1 MIRRPPRS
9 TRTDTLFPYT
19 TLFRSLLFQEC
30 TRSVEEY
37 YRAHGFRLKG
47 CEFEAADHVGFELDF
62 IFALSGAV
70 LQTAT
75 LSALAQSDAEPVLID
90 AGLLIGPAYY
100 KPDFIRRQLM
110 FFVDPFGHKISQNM
124 QR

>member
-1 MIRRPPRS
+1 MRIS
-9 TRTDTLFPYT
+9 DWSSDVCSSDL
-19 TLFRSLLFQEC
+19 
-30 TRSVEEY
+30 Y

-75 LSALAQSDAEPVLID
+75 LSALAQSDAEPVLIN
-90 AGLLIGPAYY
+90 AGLLIGSADSQ
-100 KPDFIRRQLM
+100 PDFISRLLIG
-110 FFVDPFGHKISQNM
+110 FVDQFGQKISRHSSTHN
-124 QR
+124 